1 MDEPWLREFVRESN
15 HIEGIDR
22 EPSHEEIAATERLIG
37 LPVVTVDDLSALVAV
52 CAPGHRLRDKP
63 NLNVRVGNHI
73 APRGGP
79 AIRKALEDLLANAE
93 TIGAYRLHVEY
104 EMLHPFTDGNGRSG
118 RALWMWWKRRFG
130 DSREW
135 RQAATLLFL
144 HTFYYEALSAERRAP
159 EER

>member
-118 RALWMWWKRRFG
+118 RALWMWRKQCHAPTYER
-130 DSREW
+130 
-135 RQAATLLFL
+135 RQAERLLFL
-144 HTFYYEALSAERRAP
+144 HTFYYETLAAERSEA
-159 EER
+159 E